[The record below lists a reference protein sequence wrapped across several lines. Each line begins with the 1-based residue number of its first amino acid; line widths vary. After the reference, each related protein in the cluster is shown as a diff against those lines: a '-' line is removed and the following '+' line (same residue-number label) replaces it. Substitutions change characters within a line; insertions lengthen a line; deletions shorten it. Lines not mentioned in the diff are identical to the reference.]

1 MKSIFTKEVK
11 IALAA
16 ICAIILLFYGIN
28 FLKGSNPFK
37 KHNMYYVNFHD
48 VTGLQVS
55 NPVYTNGF
63 PVGIVR
69 DIDYDYDLRVFPD
82 GAYKILDKSEYEY
95 HKKIMNYPDEIDKI
109 VDIDTLREMLTFIV
123 NKNGRAEAEEGYH
136 DDLTMALA
144 IAYYIRPQQAMKKIK
159 TENEQLDE
167 NIFKEF
173 GQDDE
178 YIEDDYGSQ
187 IEVF

>member
-1 MKSIFTKEVK
+1 MQEIVK
-11 IALAA
+11 
-16 ICAIILLFYGIN
+16 
-28 FLKGSNPFK
+28 
-37 KHNMYYVNFHD
+37 
-48 VTGLQVS
+48 
-55 NPVYTNGF
+55 
-63 PVGIVR
+63 
-69 DIDYDYDLRVFPD
+69 
-82 GAYKILDKSEYEY
+82 
-95 HKKIMNYPDEIDKI
+95 DEIDKI
-109 VDIDTLREMLTFIV
+109 YDIDTLREMLTFIV

>member
-1 MKSIFTKEVK
+1 
-11 IALAA
+11 
-16 ICAIILLFYGIN
+16 
-28 FLKGSNPFK
+28 
-37 KHNMYYVNFHD
+37 
-48 VTGLQVS
+48 
-55 NPVYTNGF
+55 
-63 PVGIVR
+63 
-69 DIDYDYDLRVFPD
+69 
-82 GAYKILDKSEYEY
+82 
-95 HKKIMNYPDEIDKI
+95 
-109 VDIDTLREMLTFIV
+109 MLTFIV

-144 IAYYIRPQQAMKKIK
+144 IAHYIRPQQAMKKIK

-173 GQDDE
+173 GQDAE

>member
-69 DIDYDYDLRVFPD
+69 DID
-82 GAYKILDKSEYEY
+82 
-95 HKKIMNYPDEIDKI
+95 
-109 VDIDTLREMLTFIV
+109 
-123 NKNGRAEAEEGYH
+123 
-136 DDLTMALA
+136 
-144 IAYYIRPQQAMKKIK
+144 
-159 TENEQLDE
+159 
-167 NIFKEF
+167 
-173 GQDDE
+173 
-178 YIEDDYGSQ
+178 
-187 IEVF
+187 

>member
-1 MKSIFTKEVK
+1 MQEIVK
-11 IALAA
+11 
-16 ICAIILLFYGIN
+16 
-28 FLKGSNPFK
+28 
-37 KHNMYYVNFHD
+37 
-48 VTGLQVS
+48 
-55 NPVYTNGF
+55 
-63 PVGIVR
+63 
-69 DIDYDYDLRVFPD
+69 
-82 GAYKILDKSEYEY
+82 
-95 HKKIMNYPDEIDKI
+95 DEIDKI

-167 NIFKEF
+167 SLFKEF